1 MAKEKQKKGNAPLEV
16 KEKSKDG
23 KRQMNKKET
32 VFGNVKMKRRWWQC
46 GGKDKEEIVMTD
58 KRKQKNIMNHW
69 MNEKSLNNFLIPFR
83 YANCTL
89 TSVTPM
95 DRY

>member
-32 VFGNVKMKRRWWQC
+32 VFGNVKMKRR
-46 GGKDKEEIVMTD
+46 
-58 KRKQKNIMNHW
+58 
-69 MNEKSLNNFLIPFR
+69 
-83 YANCTL
+83 
-89 TSVTPM
+89 
-95 DRY
+95 